1 MSRFDLLIFEDS
13 QQMFERR
20 AKEAENREKELAK
33 IEKLGY
39 CEGFE
44 GPCECKSDLGWYY
57 PRTFYPWDK
66 DEDPYED
73 PNRKLF
79 LCRNCGEAL
88 EAYWDDMW
96 REYHGMI
103 Y

>member
-57 PRTFYPWDK
+57 PKTLYPWDK
-66 DEDPYED
+66 DKDPYDD